1 MNNSLYEMISNITL
15 GELVTILQNNIREDD
30 KNFNQSVIEKIE
42 KEATQLYDTNEMIEK
57 YSFFTRYNLKRAV
70 EEENL
75 PYVTIGNKRLYEKK
89 AVEKWLEDKIE
100 MENKKR
106 FKL

>member
-1 MNNSLYEMISNITL
+1 
-15 GELVTILQNNIREDD
+15 
-30 KNFNQSVIEKIE
+30 
-42 KEATQLYDTNEMIEK
+42 MIEK

-100 MENKKR
+100 MENKRR